1 MDVRYR
7 MNYQAVIDK
16 NIFPEIN
23 VRWKLGCF
31 LLYFQTQFCIGYVK
45 LLIVLEKNEF
55 IAYLKREFSRFR
67 N

>member
-7 MNYQAVIDK
+7 MNYQSVIDK

-23 VRWKLGCF
+23 VCWKLGCF
-31 LLYFQTQFCIGYVK
+31 LLYFQTQLCIRYVK

-55 IAYLKREFSRFR
+55 IAYLKREFFRFR